1 MDKKHQADIDKIY
14 NHIATYIKRGII
26 KSVELEGND
35 YPHRNKWESI
45 IWEYSNNARYINL
58 PKIKPAIERIYIK
71 MIEPYRPKELVLVTK
86 FTDTKIEKEQEQ
98 RKNESSIWKK
108 SKIAKQSPELVN
120 KFIIFSKKSSF
131 GKRKNFI
138 LNSEIKYLRSL

>member
-1 MDKKHQADIDKIY
+1 MDKKHKADIDKIY

-26 KSVELEGND
+26 KSVELQGND

-58 PKIKPAIERIYIK
+58 PNIKPAIKRIYIK
-71 MIEPYRPKELVLVTK
+71 MIEPDRPKELVLVTK

-98 RKNESSIWKK
+98 RKKETGFFTK
-108 SKIAKQSPELVN
+108 SKIAKRTPELVD